1 MVRNWESASIGTSLF
16 LAVISLVL
24 YACTRTPNE
33 AMYQLANGVQV
44 TPIEVKPDDTL
55 ALLDAKIWKFDVE
68 LPDTMKLYDYTLNLC
83 RNGKVIAQLGGIG
96 SGPGPG
102 GEDLPRHI
110 QVTVGMVPLDDTFS
124 KARQV
129 KYSIR
134 TYGAGSKG
142 VFPNPFAGISGGS
155 DMTEVS
161 APDNLVYLMSGGGQG
176 GVQGLPINS
185 PVAVALRIEPLTIRH

>member
-1 MVRNWESASIGTSLF
+1 MVRIWKSASVGTSLA
-16 LAVISLVL
+16 LAAAALGL
-24 YACTRTPNE
+24 YAFTRAPTAPP
-33 AMYQLANGVQV
+33 YHFANGVEV
-44 TPIEVKPDDTL
+44 TPEEVKPDDAL
-55 ALLDAKIWKFDVE
+55 ALLDARLWKFDVT
-68 LPDTMKLYDYTLNLC
+68 LPDTAKMYNYTLNLC
-83 RNGKVIAQLGGIG
+83 RNGKVIAQLGGVG

-124 KARQV
+124 KARRV

-142 VFPNPFAGISGGS
+142 VFPNPFAGGLGGS
-155 DMTEVS
+155 DMTEAS

-176 GVQGLPINS
+176 GAQGLPINS
-185 PVAVALRIEPLTIRH
+185 PVAIALKIEPLTIRR